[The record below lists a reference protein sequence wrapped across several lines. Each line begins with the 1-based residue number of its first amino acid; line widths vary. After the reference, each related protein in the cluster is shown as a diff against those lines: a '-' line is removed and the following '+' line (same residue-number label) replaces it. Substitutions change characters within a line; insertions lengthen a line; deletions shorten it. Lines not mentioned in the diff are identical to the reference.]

1 MYIVEGFKY
10 KSYLDYFTDVM
21 ERYFRK
27 SPPIASHIYL
37 SDEIMKDAELKRKIA
52 YHCKFPH
59 ILNTLANDKDET
71 VSAMARQNQ
80 YWLLVGGYSEI
91 SGFEK
96 YERKEFARV
105 EGHSNI
111 IALLMFEEDPEIIA
125 EALSNPSI
133 SVKMIVTFIKLLK
146 ERGRGLKDK
155 QILELAQEALKKK
168 KERIVVIS
176 KINKAISKLS
186 EDENINL
193 LLKYLLADDH
203 FIREVVTARLS
214 VVDVV
219 ILKKFI
225 YTALEKKRF
234 SNNLENFIV
243 LQELLT
249 LINERKDL
257 IKLSSTSLKLPV
269 TKSGQKHF
277 ISAAD
282 FYRQLLSKRR
292 EMLIRKCA
300 DDLTDFNNIIL
311 LSYCHIDE
319 DKKLKQQA
327 EAILTIDDIFNII
340 DDITTPRK
348 VFKDVLQIFEK
359 HPDKQLHKK
368 VNAAYLKESNRLK
381 DSLKE
386 LEQSVTAYFDIISQS
401 LGYSQIHEYQDV
413 IKAIGTTEKQISKFD
428 HILEKKLGKQ
438 RKDLNKIFDRIKEL
452 LYNEANNIYLDTSQR
467 AIHDMSYIQS
477 LIHEIIDLKEMGL
490 SSLRHGTP
498 EDIEMK
504 ILVRAKTIW
513 QSALSVYLGRLKDLS
528 EMLQKKLIKLA
539 SNTENEKLFKEE
551 LNEAIDELEIT
562 HKEKINCKLQ
572 NPCKICSRRGCSAE
586 RFLTETDFLINE
598 LLDNFVEE

>member
-1 MYIVEGFKY
+1 MYTIEGFKY

-21 ERYFRK
+21 NRYFRK
-27 SPPIASHIYL
+27 SPPIEAHIYL
-37 SDEIMKDAELKRKIA
+37 NDEIMKDPELRRKIA

-71 VSAMARQNQ
+71 VSAMARQND

-96 YERKEFARV
+96 VERKEFARV

-111 IALLMFEEDPEIIA
+111 IALLMFEEDPEIVA

-146 ERGRGLKDK
+146 ERGKGHKDR

-168 KERIVVIS
+168 KERIVFIS
-176 KINKAISKLS
+176 EINKAISKLS
-186 EDENINL
+186 ENDNINL
-193 LLKYLLADDH
+193 LLKYLLVDDH
-203 FIREVVTARLS
+203 FIREVVMARLS
-214 VVDVV
+214 IVDVV

-225 YTALEKKRF
+225 YTALEQKRF
-234 SNNLENFIV
+234 KNNLENFVV
-243 LQELLT
+243 LQQLLS
-249 LINERKDL
+249 LVNDRKDL
-257 IKLSSTSLKLPV
+257 EKLSSTSLRLPANR
-269 TKSGQKHF
+269 GHRHF

-282 FYRQLLSKRR
+282 FYRQLLTKRR
-292 EMLIRKCA
+292 DLLIKKCA
-300 DDLTDFNNIIL
+300 DNLTDFDNIIL
-311 LSYCHIDE
+311 LSLCHIDS
-319 DKKLKQQA
+319 DKKLRLQA
-327 EAILTIDDIFNII
+327 DEILSIDDIFNII

-348 VFKDVLQIFEK
+348 VFKDILQIFENF
-359 HPDKQLHKK
+359 PDKELHKK
-368 VNAAYLKESNRLK
+368 VNTAYLKESNRLK

-438 RKDLNKIFDRIKEL
+438 RRELNKIFDRIKEL
-452 LYNEANNIYLDTSQR
+452 LHNETDNIYLDTSQR
-467 AIHDMSYIQS
+467 AIHDMGYIQS
-477 LIHEIIDLKEMGL
+477 LIHEIINLKEMGL

-539 SNTENEKLFKEE
+539 INTEDEKLFKEE
-551 LNEAIDELEIT
+551 LNEAIDELEII
-562 HKEKINCKLQ
+562 HKAKINCKLQ

-586 RFLTETDFLINE
+586 RFLIEADFLISE